1 MGQATGFGRLA
12 AGIFTAG
19 LMLSANAAA
28 AQTMIH
34 VAPGG
39 DDRNPGS
46 AARPVKTLPRA
57 QALVRD
63 HNRRDDVIVEI
74 AGGVYRL
81 DQPLVFKAADGGQ
94 GDHSVIWR
102 AKDAD
107 RPVVSGGFDVSG
119 FTLFDEDRRI
129 YVADLPKGLDARQV
143 WVNDTL
149 AERPWLEIRHSDVS
163 FTATGLQITNPDL
176 AFIGSLQH
184 PERLEIEATGFFTDR
199 FSPVASISGTTL
211 TMQQPA
217 WDNNTWGYDTISKP
231 IFPDDSRLFLVNAP
245 ELIGKTNDWHAKPY
259 QWFIDPK
266 AGKLYL
272 RIAQDDDIARLR
284 VTIPALPAL
293 MSISGTPEAPIRN
306 LSFSGLRFSYT
317 SWMGPSES
325 TGYANQQSGAFLKDV
340 SSIRPAD
347 AWSSCGWGCPE
358 FESMRQLW
366 HQIPAAVQVAAAHNI
381 VFENNHF
388 TQLGQIALGLGNEAN
403 ANLSGV
409 GLAVQ
414 DVRVSRNHFGVLSG
428 SAIMA
433 GGVRLDAHH
442 PTDPNLILRNIEI
455 ADNVIAGVSQ
465 DYKDNAAILTTYVDG
480 ARILHNDITDAPYDA
495 VAVGWGWGY
504 NDAGGN
510 PNYDQNQKGY
520 LYNTRFT
527 TPTTLRNT
535 LIEGNRIHG
544 VKTWYMDGGAIYN
557 LSANPNAII
566 RGNHIFDIRDKI
578 GVYLDEGSKHFT
590 VTGNVID
597 TQGKWLNINT
607 AGRMYDRGISTDNR
621 ATGNWHNSLRTGGR
635 WLARIGNTAEGN
647 FLYPARDWPAEA
659 RAVMDDAG
667 PRPIAESAP
676 VAESAR

>member
-1 MGQATGFGRLA
+1 M
-12 AGIFTAG
+12 ITAG
-19 LMLSANAAA
+19 LMSAGIMLSATATE
-28 AQTMIH
+28 AQTTVH
-34 VAPGG
+34 VSPDGN
-39 DDRNPGS
+39 DRNPGS
-46 AARPVKTLPRA
+46 ATRPVKSLTRA
-57 QALVRD
+57 QVLVRS
-63 HNRRDDVIVEI
+63 HSRTQDVTVEI
-74 AGGVYRL
+74 AQGTYRL
-81 DQPLVFKAADGGQ
+81 DQPLIFTAADGGQ
-94 GDHSVIWR
+94 NGHQVIWQG
-102 AKDAD
+102 KGDA
-107 RPVVSGGFDVSG
+107 RPLISGGFDVTG
-119 FTLFDEDRRI
+119 FTLSDADRRI
-129 YVADLPKGLDARQV
+129 YVADIPKGLDARQV

-149 AERPWLEIRHSDVS
+149 AERPWLEIQHSDVNFS
-163 FTATGLQITNPDL
+163 ATGMEITNPDL
-176 AFIGSLQH
+176 AFISTLKH
-184 PERLEIEATGFFTDR
+184 PERLEVEATGFFTDR

-272 RIAQDDDIARLR
+272 RIAQDDNIADLR
-284 VTIPALPAL
+284 VTVPALPAL
-293 MSISGTPEAPIRN
+293 MSISGRPEAPVQN
-306 LSFSGLRFSYT
+306 LSFKGLRFSYT
-317 SWMGPSES
+317 SWMGPSEA

-340 SSIRPAD
+340 SPIRPAD

-366 HQIPAAVQVAAAHNI
+366 HQIPSAVQVAAARNI

-433 GGVRLDAHH
+433 GGVQLDAHH
-442 PTDPNLILRNIEI
+442 PTNANLINRNIEI

-465 DYKDNAAILTTYVDG
+465 DYKDNAAILTTYIDG
-480 ARILHNDITDAPYDA
+480 TRILHNDITDAPYDA
-495 VAVGWGWGY
+495 IAVGWGWGY

-510 PNYDQNQKGY
+510 PNYDENQKGY

-527 TPTTLRNT
+527 TPTTLQNT

-557 LSANPNAII
+557 LSANPNSII

-578 GVYLDEGSKHFT
+578 GLYLDEGSKHFT

-607 AGRMYDRGISTDNR
+607 AGKMYQRRISTDNT
-621 ATGNWHNSLRTGGR
+621 ATGNWHNSMRTGGR
-635 WLARIGNTAEGN
+635 WLREIGNVAENN
-647 FLYPARDWPAEA
+647 FLFPARDWPSEA
-659 RAVMDDAG
+659 QAVMDAAG
-667 PRPIAESAP
+667 PRPLQGAAQ
-676 VAESAR
+676 